1 MLSKI
6 SSQGLAS
13 YSDAGDIV
21 EQTIGSIRT
30 VVSFNG
36 ENKAIALYN
45 NLIKKAYKG
54 AVKEGAVQGFGMGLL
69 SLLYFSTI
77 GLIIWYG
84 SKLSITKGY
93 SGADILNVM
102 FAIMIGAR

>member
-1 MLSKI
+1 M
-6 SSQGLAS
+6 A
-13 YSDAGDIV
+13 
-21 EQTIGSIRT
+21 
-30 VVSFNG
+30 SFNG
-36 ENKAIALYN
+36 EKKAIVLYN

-69 SLLYFSTI
+69 SLLYFSTF

-84 SKLSITKGY
+84 SKLSLTKGY
-93 SGADILNVM
+93 SGADILNIM

>member
-1 MLSKI
+1 M
-6 SSQGLAS
+6 A
-13 YSDAGDIV
+13 
-21 EQTIGSIRT
+21 
-30 VVSFNG
+30 SFNG
-36 ENKAIALYN
+36 EKKAIVMYN

-54 AVKEGAVQGFGMGLL
+54 GVKEGAVQGFGLGLL
-69 SLLYFSTI
+69 SLMYFSTF

-84 SKLSITKGY
+84 SKLSLTKGY